1 MDNEWTKELDQLK
14 AEKKALME
22 ALRAY
27 QKANRIHN
35 DSEAVLFE
43 EGADAIAKA
52 ERKEPYLK
60 GGGEK

>member
-1 MDNEWTKELDQLK
+1 MKNAWTDKIEQLE

-43 EGADAIAKA
+43 EGAAAIAKA
-52 ERKEPYLK
+52 E
-60 GGGEK
+60 GGE